1 MMKIQLYLNQNQTIR
16 WRDLTSLLSALFM
29 ANNCFAA
36 AEQGLNNISIDNAIE
51 SCFKVSPIRVGI
63 SHNLLLLES
72 ETSSIKSIGEC
83 GCKSAMASYHAMYE
97 NAALLISH
105 EAYGV
110 FSSNVTGK
118 HSFLLTQ
125 NYIPNQSISYT
136 LSISCAQPY

>member
-36 AEQGLNNISIDNAIE
+36 AENISIDNAIE
-51 SCFKVSPIRVGI
+51 SCFKARPIRVGI
-63 SHNLLLLES
+63 NHNLLFLES

-110 FSSNVTGK
+110 FSSNVTGRY
-118 HSFLLTQ
+118 SFLLTQ